1 MKKLHHLHHHAP
13 VARGM
18 NGKLF
23 NLLSISIFFTKIPCV
38 HWKTITF
45 VRSKITNE
53 KYGSFNNIKQHT
65 IMETSAMQ
73 PEANQMIVTFDD
85 VSVMQQVKK
94 TLALV
99 RGIKSISIP
108 RKKRMCG
115 LDRALKDVEEG
126 RVYHA
131 ESVDDMFKQILGE
144 DYVQR

>member
-1 MKKLHHLHHHAP
+1 MA
-13 VARGM
+13 
-18 NGKLF
+18 
-23 NLLSISIFFTKIPCV
+23 
-38 HWKTITF
+38 TIA
-45 VRSKITNE
+45 V
-53 KYGSFNNIKQHT
+53 
-65 IMETSAMQ
+65 Q
-73 PEANQMIVTFDD
+73 PEANQMLITFDD
-85 VSVMQQVKK
+85 VSVMKQVKK

-131 ESVDDMFKQILGE
+131 DSVEDMFKQILGE